1 MQHRWSA
8 ALRVVLGVGLLLS
21 GVSAVGPASAA
32 DPEAPV
38 VKAADGVI
46 RGLTS
51 SKVDSFL
58 GIPFA
63 APPVGEL
70 RWRPPA
76 PAAPW
81 HGVRNAI
88 TDPPGCPQNEG
99 GLLPGV
105 GSSTED
111 CLYLSVYRPAG
122 SNTQTRLPVL
132 FWMHGGGFGSGAGW
146 LYDGSTLAQRN
157 DVVVVTIN
165 YRLGALGYLTSPAL
179 DAEQGNSGNY
189 GFLDQ
194 IAALKWVHRNITAF
208 GGDPSRVAISGQS
221 AGGGSACAMLASP
234 QAKGL
239 FSSAIIQSGGDCLTA
254 PKSTVA
260 AGDQALAP
268 AAGCTTGDAAAQ
280 LSCLRSKS
288 AAEVLAA
295 SNQARAARWQPVVG
309 GNALPIE
316 PLTAVKAGTW
326 NRVPVLMG
334 AARDEGR
341 AGIGYLGVR
350 YPAAEAVYQDR
361 VRAFFGGQ
369 R

>member
-1 MQHRWSA
+1 M
-8 ALRVVLGVGLLLS
+8 LS
-21 GVSAVGPASAA
+21 RETP
-32 DPEAPV
+32 
-38 VKAADGVI
+38 
-46 RGLTS
+46 
-51 SKVDSFL
+51 
-58 GIPFA
+58 
-63 APPVGEL
+63 
-70 RWRPPA
+70 
-76 PAAPW
+76 
-81 HGVRNAI
+81 
-88 TDPPGCPQNEG
+88 
-99 GLLPGV
+99 
-105 GSSTED
+105 
-111 CLYLSVYRPAG
+111 
-122 SNTQTRLPVL
+122 
-132 FWMHGGGFGSGAGW
+132 
-146 LYDGSTLAQRN
+146 
-157 DVVVVTIN
+157 
-165 YRLGALGYLTSPAL
+165 
-179 DAEQGNSGNY
+179 GNY

-316 PLTAVKAGTW
+316 PLTAVKAANAPTLAVAPPPPGFQLGSEHSADLAYVFQ
-326 NRVPVLMG
+326 NGFRQQASPLS
-334 AARDEGR
+334 AAQTALSNTIMRYWANFAGSGDSNGENTPQWPAHQANGHNIVQLSPNNVSVMPDYRAEHRCGFWQSLGR
-341 AGIGYLGVR
+341 
-350 YPAAEAVYQDR
+350 PAVGLR
-361 VRAFFGGQ
+361 PGPGR
-369 R
+369 

>member
-1 MQHRWSA
+1 
-8 ALRVVLGVGLLLS
+8 
-21 GVSAVGPASAA
+21 
-32 DPEAPV
+32 
-38 VKAADGVI
+38 VKTADGVV

-239 FSSAIIQSGGDCLTA
+239 FSSAIIQSWRLPDC
-254 PKSTVA
+254 
-260 AGDQALAP
+260 
-268 AAGCTTGDAAAQ
+268 
-280 LSCLRSKS
+280 
-288 AAEVLAA
+288 AEVHG
-295 SNQARAARWQPVVG
+295 RG
-309 GNALPIE
+309 GRPRFGPRCWMHDRGRGSATELP
-316 PLTAVKAGTW
+316 AQQVSS
-326 NRVPVLMG
+326 
-334 AARDEGR
+334 
-341 AGIGYLGVR
+341 
-350 YPAAEAVYQDR
+350 
-361 VRAFFGGQ
+361 
-369 R
+369 